1 VDKEEA
7 FRFAEEKRIRKEKAG
22 ANKESPWFENP
33 KTLTPEEELRREFP
47 GISDDLIKNIL
58 ADTNPQRIAEVK
70 ATMKEALKMQ
80 QKGMSHEEIIN
91 IFKKKP
97 TKHASGGIIGRVPY
111 WAGRSW
117 KAIKEAIKH
126 NKVFGL
132 GGPPYKPGATS
143 FDIKKLTKDRFG
155 RELSLQ
161 DLKELAGKNKEL
173 GRWSKDVLRKEE
185 KFPDFITGFKEYKA
199 GVIKQQLLDAKQNA
213 KLRIKVSKDMLKNP
227 PKGLDPAMNK
237 KVSEQMIR
245 DAEKQLKDLDAALKD
260 IDIYKAMKEKTGVS
274 SHATGG
280 LAGMLGE

>member
-1 VDKEEA
+1 M
-7 FRFAEEKRIRKEKAG
+7 
-22 ANKESPWFENP
+22 
-33 KTLTPEEELRREFP
+33 
-47 GISDDLIKNIL
+47 IKNIL
-58 ADTNPQRIAEVK
+58 ADKNPQRIAEVK
-70 ATMKEALKMQ
+70 ASLHEALKMQ
-80 QKGMSHEEIIN
+80 QKGMGHEEIIN

-111 WAGRSW
+111 WGGGSW

-126 NKVFGL
+126 NKIFGL

-155 RELSLQ
+155 SELSLKE
-161 DLKELAGKNKEL
+161 LKEMVSKSNIRPDISSRQFKEA
-173 GRWSKDVLRKEE
+173 EE
-185 KFPDFITGFKEYKA
+185 TLPKFLTGFKEYKA

-280 LAGMLGE
+280 RVSLSSGGLAGMLGE